1 MSEKFAQSYYYQQLT
16 EVDVSREDMFMER
29 LQRLHSEAMV
39 RGVQFALRYLHINTD
54 WNVNRTFITYH
65 F

>member
-1 MSEKFAQSYYYQQLT
+1 MSENFAQSYYYQQLT

-39 RGVQFALRYLHINTD
+39 RGVQFALRYRHINTD
-54 WNVNRTFITYH
+54 
-65 F
+65 

>member
-1 MSEKFAQSYYYQQLT
+1 MSEKFAQSYYCRQLT

-29 LQRLHSEAMV
+29 LQRLYSEAMV
-39 RGVQFALRYLHINTD
+39 RGVQFALRYRQMNTD
-54 WNVNRTFITYH
+54 CNKNRTFITYH